1 MATKKENFHKGCL
14 GSDTI
19 MLRDMVEPMRKR
31 KLEKIYWTKNRNL
44 LKMIKVIL

>member
-1 MATKKENFHKGCL
+1 MATKKENLHKGCL